1 MIVDYTPESLPKDM
15 KARLESYGDM
25 WDFRLRQDGKP
36 TTRAVNKYKGQ
47 VRE

>member
-1 MIVDYTPESLPKDM
+1 MIVDYTPESLPEAM
-15 KARLESYGDM
+15 KSRLQSYGDM
-25 WDFRLRQDGKP
+25 WDFRLRQDGEP

>member
-1 MIVDYTPESLPKDM
+1 MDYTPETLPKDM
-15 KARLESYGDM
+15 EAQLKSYGDM
-25 WDFRLRQDGKP
+25 WDFRQRKDGEP